1 MKEGYVEKSGETT
14 EQDMELINR
23 YTRRELTT
31 EEVYTFSVVLCDNE
45 IDRDYERF
53 TTEALEKLAVLFV
66 GRTGIFDHQNSSANQ
81 AARIYSCRVERP
93 EGKTTSFGEPYARL
107 TAKAYLPRGGVQED
121 LILQLDA
128 GIKKEVSVGCS
139 VGSVRCSVCGEEVR
153 RGTCRH
159 QKGKV
164 YGGRVCHHILEEP
177 SDAYE
182 WSFVAVPAQR
192 EAGVIKHYLPESGK
206 ACTLTESQV
215 CKLRGHLE
223 DLEKRAGMGDEYRD
237 NLRREVVRLSGILQP
252 GIALPVMERV
262 VQRMTLDELK
272 AFHKAYSQ
280 KMEETFPVSPQLAG
294 RDRSRRA
301 EGDRS
306 FQI

>member
-1 MKEGYVEKSGETT
+1 MKEGYVEKSGEAAD
-14 EQDMELINR
+14 QDMALINR
-23 YTRRELTT
+23 YTRRELTAG
-31 EEVYTFSVVLCDNE
+31 EVYTFSVVLCDNE

-66 GRTGIFDHQNSSANQ
+66 GRTGIFDHQNSSSNQ

-107 TAKAYLPRGGVQED
+107 TAKAYLPRGGIQED

-139 VGSVRCSVCGEEVR
+139 VGSVRCSVCGEEVK

-164 YGGRVCHHILEEP
+164 YGGQVCHHILEEP

-192 EAGVIKHYLPESGK
+192 EAGVIKHYLPEPGK

-215 CKLRGHLE
+215 CKLHGHLE
-223 DLEKRAGMGDEYRD
+223 DLEKRARMGDEYWD
-237 NLRREVVRLSGILQP
+237 NLRREVVRLSGIVQP
-252 GIALPVMERV
+252 EVALPVIEGVARK
-262 VQRMTLDELK
+262 MTLDELK
-272 AFHKAYSQ
+272 AFYKAYSQ
-280 KMEETFPVSPQLAG
+280 KLQETFPASPQIVG
-294 RDRSRRA
+294 RDHIRQA

>member
-23 YTRRELTT
+23 YTRRELTA

-301 EGDRS
+301 ECDRS

>member
-23 YTRRELTT
+23 YTRRELTA

-280 KMEETFPVSPQLAG
+280 KMEETLPVSPQLAG

>member
-23 YTRRELTT
+23 YTRRELTA
-31 EEVYTFSVVLCDNE
+31 EEVYTFSVGLCDNE

>member
-23 YTRRELTT
+23 YTRRELTA

-223 DLEKRAGMGDEYRD
+223 DLEKRAGMGDEYRN

-280 KMEETFPVSPQLAG
+280 KREETFPVSPQLAG